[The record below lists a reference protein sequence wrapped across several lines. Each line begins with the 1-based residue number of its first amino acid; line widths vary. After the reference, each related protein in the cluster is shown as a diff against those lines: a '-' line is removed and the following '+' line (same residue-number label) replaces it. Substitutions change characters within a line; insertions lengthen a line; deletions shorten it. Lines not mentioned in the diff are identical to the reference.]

1 MRIPAKMGWE
11 EMIGSE
17 AIVVSD
23 INPKGIIRY
32 KNELWSAISNE
43 TLKKGERVKINGLDR
58 MNVVV
63 ERLSE

>member
-63 ERLSE
+63 ERLGE

>member
-1 MRIPAKMGWE
+1 MGWE